1 MELYIL
7 DRTDRRC
14 IGLKNYSSAR
24 NVVVF
29 VFKRIPLP
37 AIYRAVA
44 ETGQQ
49 RRNAINIIHCII
61 QNMGLI
67 VTQRLIVAGW
77 LPQTTRLTAYKLF
90 TMESN
95 GIKHQRPQAPASL
108 TYARV
113 YLCSQLNH
121 SGHYIVRGQT
131 TKRSDAHRSKISN
144 F

>member
-29 VFKRIPLP
+29 VFKRIPLF
-37 AIYRAVA
+37 AIYGAVA

-67 VTQRLIVAGW
+67 VT
-77 LPQTTRLTAYKLF
+77 
-90 TMESN
+90 
-95 GIKHQRPQAPASL
+95 
-108 TYARV
+108 
-113 YLCSQLNH
+113 
-121 SGHYIVRGQT
+121 
-131 TKRSDAHRSKISN
+131 
-144 F
+144 

>member
-7 DRTDRRC
+7 DRTERRC
-14 IGLKNYSSAR
+14 IGLKNDSSAR

-29 VFKRIPLP
+29 VFKRIRLL

-67 VTQRLIVAGW
+67 VT
-77 LPQTTRLTAYKLF
+77 
-90 TMESN
+90 
-95 GIKHQRPQAPASL
+95 
-108 TYARV
+108 
-113 YLCSQLNH
+113 
-121 SGHYIVRGQT
+121 
-131 TKRSDAHRSKISN
+131 
-144 F
+144 